1 MVAITM
7 IVNKTT
13 QEIVMRGNATRKVR
27 MSAGAEGGGRGTLS
41 SFMSS
46 SVISLSLLSAST
58 SGTAVRAVW
67 VVALALLALWIV
79 DRMKPATPRR
89 PIPVRVDNKLTP
101 LYREP
106 EQHERRKAIFNLSAG
121 ALVLGALVACI
132 IGFMLT
138 IALELV
144 GGLLKA

>member
-1 MVAITM
+1 ML
-7 IVNKTT
+7 NKRAH
-13 QEIVMRGNATRKVR
+13 ERVMRGKANRKVR
-27 MSAGAEGGGRGTLS
+27 MSAGADGGGRGTLS
-41 SFMSS
+41 LFMSS
-46 SVISLSLLSAST
+46 SFISQSLLSVST
-58 SGTAVRAVW
+58 TGTAVRAVW

-101 LYREP
+101 IYREP
-106 EQHERRKAIFNLSAG
+106 DQHQRRKAIFNLSAG
-121 ALVLGALVACI
+121 AIILGALIACI
-132 IGFMLT
+132 VGFMLT

>member
-1 MVAITM
+1 
-7 IVNKTT
+7 
-13 QEIVMRGNATRKVR
+13 
-27 MSAGAEGGGRGTLS
+27 MSAGADGGGRGTLS
-41 SFMSS
+41 LFMSS
-46 SVISLSLLSAST
+46 SFISQSLLSVST
-58 SGTAVRAVW
+58 TGTAVRAVW

-101 LYREP
+101 IYREP
-106 EQHERRKAIFNLSAG
+106 DQHQRRKAIFNLSAG
-121 ALVLGALVACI
+121 AIILGALIACI
-132 IGFMLT
+132 VGFMLT

>member
-7 IVNKTT
+7 MLNKRAH
-13 QEIVMRGNATRKVR
+13 ERVMRGKANRKVR
-27 MSAGAEGGGRGTLS
+27 MSAGADGGGRGTLS
-41 SFMSS
+41 LFMSS
-46 SVISLSLLSAST
+46 SFISQSLLSVST
-58 SGTAVRAVW
+58 TGTAVRAVW

-101 LYREP
+101 IYREP
-106 EQHERRKAIFNLSAG
+106 DQHQRRKAIFNLSAG
-121 ALVLGALVACI
+121 AIILGALIACI
-132 IGFMLT
+132 VGFMLT

>member
-1 MVAITM
+1 MMLKRSAHDR
-7 IVNKTT
+7 
-13 QEIVMRGNATRKVR
+13 VMSGKATRKVR
-27 MSAGAEGGGRGTLS
+27 MSAGADGGGRGTLS
-41 SFMSS
+41 LFMSS
-46 SVISLSLLSAST
+46 SVISQSLLSAST
-58 SGTAVRAVW
+58 TGTAVRAVW
-67 VVALALLALWIV
+67 VLALALLALWIV

-106 EQHERRKAIFNLSAG
+106 DQQQRRIAIFNLSAG
-121 ALVLGALVACI
+121 TLILGALIACI
-132 IGFMLT
+132 VGFMFT

>member
-1 MVAITM
+1 VRRMSH
-7 IVNKTT
+7 
-13 QEIVMRGNATRKVR
+13 ERVMRGSATRRVR
-27 MSAGAEGGGRGTLS
+27 ISAGNDGGGRGTLT

-46 SVISLSLLSAST
+46 SFISHSLLSIST
-58 SGTAVRAVW
+58 TGTGVRAGW
-67 VVALALLALWIV
+67 VLALALLALWIV

-106 EQHERRKAIFNLSAG
+106 DQHQRRKAIFNLSAG
-121 ALVLGALVACI
+121 AIVLGALIACVV
-132 IGFMLT
+132 GFMLT

-144 GGLLKA
+144 GGLLQA

>member
-1 MVAITM
+1 VAITM
-7 IVNKTT
+7 MLNNRVHESVI
-13 QEIVMRGNATRKVR
+13 RGKATRKVR
-27 MSAGAEGGGRGTLS
+27 MSAGADGGGRGTLS

-46 SVISLSLLSAST
+46 SVISQSLLSAST
-58 SGTAVRAVW
+58 TGTAVRAVW
-67 VVALALLALWIV
+67 VLALALLALWIV

-106 EQHERRKAIFNLSAG
+106 DQQQRRKAIFNLSAG
-121 ALVLGALVACI
+121 ALILGALIACLV
-132 IGFMLT
+132 GFVLT

>member
-121 ALVLGALVACI
+121 ALVLGALVACTI
-132 IGFMLT
+132 VFMLT

>member
-1 MVAITM
+1 
-7 IVNKTT
+7 
-13 QEIVMRGNATRKVR
+13 
-27 MSAGAEGGGRGTLS
+27 
-41 SFMSS
+41 
-46 SVISLSLLSAST
+46 
-58 SGTAVRAVW
+58 VRAVW

>member
-7 IVNKTT
+7 MLNKRAHDRVT
-13 QEIVMRGNATRKVR
+13 RGKATRKVR
-27 MSAGAEGGGRGTLS
+27 MSAGADGGGRGTLS
-41 SFMSS
+41 LFMSS
-46 SVISLSLLSAST
+46 SVISQSLLSVST
-58 SGTAVRAVW
+58 TGTAVRAVW
-67 VVALALLALWIV
+67 VLALALLALWIV

-101 LYREP
+101 IYREP
-106 EQHERRKAIFNLSAG
+106 DQQQRRKAILNLSAG
-121 ALVLGALVACI
+121 TLILGALIACI
-132 IGFMLT
+132 VGFMLT

>member
-1 MVAITM
+1 MM
-7 IVNKTT
+7 LNKRAH
-13 QEIVMRGNATRKVR
+13 ERVMRGKANRKVR
-27 MSAGAEGGGRGTLS
+27 MSAGADGGGRGTLS
-41 SFMSS
+41 LFMSS
-46 SVISLSLLSAST
+46 SFISQSLLSVST
-58 SGTAVRAVW
+58 TGTAVRAVW

-101 LYREP
+101 IYREP
-106 EQHERRKAIFNLSAG
+106 DQHQRRKAIFNLSAG
-121 ALVLGALVACI
+121 AIILGALIACI
-132 IGFMLT
+132 VGFMLT